1 MKTFW
6 RITKLLAD
14 YPWLVFVGF
23 STALLQTLATLTI
36 PWLTRGVINK
46 AIVPGKT
53 SLLVWYGLAL
63 LGIGALRF
71 GFAVA
76 RRLSTGKISLDIE
89 FELRNRMW
97 AHLLRQPFG
106 YFDRW
111 PTGQLMSRAM
121 ADVQNV
127 RMFLGYGL
135 IFFTTNIFSMVAVTV
150 LMFVLNWQLALISL
164 AFLPLL
170 LLVTVRFSRRL
181 QPILRDVQQKIAD
194 VTETAEE
201 NVTGSRIVRIFAR
214 EDDELAKFSDRSTRV
229 FEAEVSAAR
238 IRALYIPLIGFLP
251 NLAIVVL
258 LYVGGRQVIDHTL
271 SLGSLVAFY
280 SYLIL
285 LIYPAQVIGWL
296 TGLAQRAIASGHRVY
311 EILDAPIEM
320 TERPDATALPGVR
333 GEVRFEG
340 VSFSYVDRP
349 VLENVDLDVP
359 AGHTIALVGH
369 TGCGKT
375 TLTNLVPRFY
385 DAGDGRVLID
395 GVDVRDTRLAD
406 LRRHIGV
413 VTQDPFLFSTS
424 VADNIRFGR
433 PDASGEVRFEDVS
446 FSYVDRPVLEHID
459 LEVPAGRT
467 VALVG
472 HTGCGKT
479 TLTNLVPRFY
489 DAGAG
494 RVLIDG
500 HDVRDVRLAD
510 LRGHIGVVT
519 QDPFLFSTTVAD
531 NIRFG
536 RPGASDEQVR
546 EAAERAQ
553 AASFI
558 EALPEGH
565 ETVVGERGLTLSGGQ
580 RQRIAIARAL
590 VVDPQILILDDATSS
605 VDSETEFKIRRAL
618 VEVMKGRTTFIIAH
632 RPSTISLAEE
642 IVVLAGGR
650 IVERGV
656 HRELIAADT
665 LYRRM
670 FGAAELEGTTLD
682 DAELAPG
689 AGPAELRRPAPA
701 DRRRGASPARPDGV
715 S

>member
-6 RITKLLAD
+6 RITKLLGD

-23 STALLQTLATLTI
+23 STALLQTAATLAI

-46 AIVPGKT
+46 ALEPGKT
-53 SLLVWYGLAL
+53 SLLIWYGLAM
-63 LGIGALRF
+63 LGVGFLRF
-71 GFAVA
+71 GFAIA
-76 RRLSTGKISLDIE
+76 RRLSTGKISLAIE
-89 FELRNRMW
+89 YDLRNRMW
-97 AHLLRQPFG
+97 AHLLRQPFT

-121 ADVQNV
+121 ADIQNV

-150 LMFVLNWQLALISL
+150 LMFVLNWQLALLSL

-170 LLVTVRFSRRL
+170 LLVTIRFSRRL

-194 VTETAEE
+194 VTATAEE
-201 NVTGSRIVRIFAR
+201 NVTGSRIVRLFAR

-258 LYVGGRQVIDHTL
+258 LYVGGREVIDGSL

-280 SYLIL
+280 SYLML
-285 LIYPAQVIGWL
+285 PIYPAQVIGWL
-296 TGLAQRAIASGHRVY
+296 MGLAQRAIASGTACTRSSTRCSRCSSARRDARAGRPRRGALRERVV
-311 EILDAPIEM
+311 L
-320 TERPDATALPGVR
+320 VR
-333 GEVRFEG
+333 RSAGARDVH
-340 VSFSYVDRP
+340 
-349 VLENVDLDVP
+349 LEVP

-395 GVDVRDTRLAD
+395 GL
-406 LRRHIGV
+406 
-413 VTQDPFLFSTS
+413 
-424 VADNIRFGR
+424 
-433 PDASGEVRFEDVS
+433 
-446 FSYVDRPVLEHID
+446 
-459 LEVPAGRT
+459 
-467 VALVG
+467 
-472 HTGCGKT
+472 
-479 TLTNLVPRFY
+479 
-489 DAGAG
+489 
-494 RVLIDG
+494 
-500 HDVRDVRLAD
+500 DVRDVRLTD

-536 RPGASDEQVR
+536 RPGATDEQVR

-553 AASFI
+553 AAAFI
-558 EALPEGH
+558 EALPDGD

-605 VDSETEFKIRRAL
+605 VDAETEFKIRCAL

-632 RPSTISLAEE
+632 RPSTISLAQE
-642 IVVLAGGR
+642 IVVMDGGR

-656 HRELIAADT
+656 HAELIATDT

-682 DAELAPG
+682 AADDA
-689 AGPAELRRPAPA
+689 APA
-701 DRRRGASPARPDGV
+701 TGAPQGAPTGYAEVAWSGRSSGPHGSGADLHEFRGWRAFVHLRASSSSRASHGWPTPIAAGRRSAFSPWC
-715 S
+715 SSL